1 MNAPHPAIC
10 SGTVFLSAVALT
22 LLVSSAHACSC
33 LAQSLKIQYYDA
45 SITRVV
51 RAVVLR
57 EWPTA
62 VADQAA
68 KKYYQISVKQAFK
81 GCAAPRPVR
90 ISTASNSAACGVD
103 LNIGS
108 EYLLLLSGSGYDLAT
123 HLCLANALFKD
134 VRASDRAFLNSRRVC
149 CGKGCI
155 CADGKPPVQCVRAPC
170 SPPEKAP
177 CKEAVKCVDNYCG
190 GCYAEWFDK
199 AGLPACEIRNP
210 VM

>member
-1 MNAPHPAIC
+1 MTAPLPATC
-10 SGTVFLSAVALT
+10 PGTVFLSAVALA

-33 LAQSLKIQYYDA
+33 LSQSLEIQYHDA

-68 KKYYQISVKQAFK
+68 NKYYQISVKQAFK
-81 GCAAPRPVR
+81 GCVEPSPVR

-103 LNIGS
+103 LNVGS
-108 EYLLLLSGSGYDLAT
+108 EYLLLLSGGGNDLAT

-134 VRASDRAFLNSRRVC
+134 VSASDRAFLSSRRVC
-149 CGKGCI
+149 
-155 CADGKPPVQCVRAPC
+155 
-170 SPPEKAP
+170 
-177 CKEAVKCVDNYCG
+177 
-190 GCYAEWFDK
+190 
-199 AGLPACEIRNP
+199 
-210 VM
+210 